1 MIRPILK
8 KIPYKL
14 WKETKSNIGFFHT
27 FGCKCYVLN
36 NDKDNLE
43 TFDSKLDEAIFLGY
57 STTSKAFQVFNK
69 WTLIVDEFVHVVFDE
84 FNDLLFKDA
93 SRNVGIEK
101 NMKNLEITQENQ
113 EIQEEAGEKDVQL
126 EVVLPQLKTQK

>member
-1 MIRPILK
+1 MIIEES
-8 KIPYKL
+8 I
-14 WKETKSNIGFFHT
+14 
-27 FGCKCYVLN
+27 
-36 NDKDNLE
+36 
-43 TFDSKLDEAIFLGY
+43 
-57 STTSKAFQVFNK
+57 
-69 WTLIVDEFVHVVFDE
+69 HVVFDE